1 MRRGHELGGGVL
13 SSRRGASQ
21 RGLLNDFTRA
31 LGQQMFYWG
40 RDVLTG
46 GNLLLEAGFEKRV
59 STGLQ
64 GTSCY
69 RLPWRGGFI
78 ELHGACAGWYAPAEG
93 GEAPGF
99 LFIRTDRRC
108 YAHDETVAAVP
119 GRYDYGALR
128 SNSLAEVLEGA
139 RFFARWLTGYEQW
152 VVKRRGT
159 AYRRECQQLFA
170 KLETSREW
178 LEPDKGRQWLRAFGA
193 GEAGLVRARCFGN

>member
-1 MRRGHELGGGVL
+1 MRRGLEERGLVL
-13 SSRRGASQ
+13 TRQRGASQ

-46 GNLLLEAGFEKRV
+46 RNLLLEAGFEKRV
-59 STGLQ
+59 SMGLQ

-78 ELHGACAGWYAPAEG
+78 ELHGACAGWYAPLDG
-93 GEAPGF
+93 REAPGF

-108 YAHDETVAAVP
+108 YAHDETLAVVP
-119 GRYDYGALR
+119 GRYDYATLR
-128 SNSLAEVLEGA
+128 SSSLAEVMEGA

-152 VVKRRGT
+152 VV
-159 AYRRECQQLFA
+159 
-170 KLETSREW
+170 
-178 LEPDKGRQWLRAFGA
+178 
-193 GEAGLVRARCFGN
+193 

>member
-1 MRRGHELGGGVL
+1 MRRGLEERGLVL
-13 SSRRGASQ
+13 TRQRGASQ

-46 GNLLLEAGFEKRV
+46 RNLLLEAGFEKRV
-59 STGLQ
+59 SIGLQ

-78 ELHGACAGWYAPAEG
+78 ELHGACAGWYAPADG

-108 YAHDETVAAVP
+108 YAHDETLAVVP
-119 GRYDYGALR
+119 GRYDYATLR
-128 SNSLAEVLEGA
+128 SSSLAEVMEGA

-152 VVKRRGT
+152 VVQRRGA
-159 AYRRECQQLFA
+159 AYRQECQQLFA
-170 KLETSREW
+170 KLEASREW
-178 LEPDKGRQWLRAFGA
+178 LEPEKGRQWLRAFGE
-193 GEAGLVRARCFGN
+193 GEVGLGRARR